1 MRLNRAHAPPFRP
14 YRVSSLILPYNAPET
29 EPETDA
35 SESAQEVRDTLDR
48 SESGAPASG
57 RAVRDL
63 FSTDE
68 IFQRV
73 VATAD
78 EEFGRSGRLLF
89 LSGIAA
95 GLSIGLSLVA
105 QAALTAAVPGDT
117 TGLVGNLLYPVGF
130 LLIVQGRYQLFTEN
144 TLTPVTLVMTRI
156 ASLPLLLRVWGIVL
170 AANVIGAAAMA
181 FLLAKTGVFSPEAA
195 AVARGFGEHA
205 LHVPLDDLFWKAVI
219 AGWIV
224 ASMVWLMHAARDSVT
239 RFLTIFVLMFL
250 IPSAGLYHCIIGA
263 CEVLYLC
270 FQGLAGFGESAVFFL
285 VVVAGNTAGG
295 VLLVAILNSAQTRNL
310 RFSDRDASELNL
322 TWKQWL
328 VEQHSGKHAAS
339 GPVTS
344 EGAEAMA
351 NAKLRREDDL
361 SSLPLSEQNN
371 R

>member
-1 MRLNRAHAPPFRP
+1 MNAG
-14 YRVSSLILPYNAPET
+14 SSLYRRCVSRILPPDAPE
-29 EPETDA
+29 PAQPD
-35 SESAQEVRDTLDR
+35 SEEAAQDVRDTLDR
-48 SESGAPASG
+48 SESGAPAAG

-89 LSGIAA
+89 LSGLAA
-95 GLSIGLSLVA
+95 GLSIGLSFVA
-105 QAALTAAVPGDT
+105 RAALTAATPGDT

-170 AANVIGAAAMA
+170 AANLIGAAALA
-181 FLLAKTGVFSPEAA
+181 LLLSQTGVFSPEAKE
-195 AVARGFGEHA
+195 VARGFGEHA
-205 LHVPLDDLFWKAVI
+205 LHVPHDDLFWKAVI

-224 ASMVWLMHAARDSVT
+224 ASMVWLTHAARDTIT
-239 RFLTIFVLMFL
+239 RFFTIFVLMYL
-250 IPSAGLYHCIIGA
+250 IPSADLFHCIIGA
-263 CEVLYLC
+263 CEVLFLV
-270 FQGLAGFGESAVFFL
+270 FQGLAGLGESAAFVG

-295 VLLVAILNSAQTRNL
+295 VLLVAILNSAQTRHL
-310 RFSDRDASELNL
+310 RFRDRDPGELNL
-322 TWKQWL
+322 SWKQWL
-328 VEQHSGKHAAS
+328 VEQHAGRHAANGGARG
-339 GPVTS
+339 GPVTP
-344 EGAEAMA
+344 EGREAMA
-351 NAKLRREDDL
+351 SAQRRRREDLDGR
-361 SSLPLSEQNN
+361 PLSEQRN